1 MNYLCEAYEVSKRHA
16 CEVAMMPRS
25 TYHYKSRLGR
35 QELLRMRLK
44 DLAYSRVSYGYRRLL
59 ILLRR
64 EGWMV
69 NHKRI
74 YRLYVEEGLTLKRR
88 KPKRHKAYAA
98 RHIRV
103 EPTGLN
109 DIWSMD
115 FMSDQLADGSRFR
128 VFTVI
133 DIYTR
138 ECLALV
144 ASRKFR
150 GSDVVKV
157 LSALKNDRELPDHIF
172 CDNGTEFTSKIMDQ
186 WAWFNGV
193 QLDFSR
199 PGKPVDNA
207 YIESF
212 NGRVRQEC
220 LNLHWFTEMD
230 EVISTLEIWKMEYN
244 MIRPHSSLGYL
255 SPVEY
260 ARSYR
265 EKRKPV
271 NALKS
276 LEIT

>member
-1 MNYLCEAYEVSKRHA
+1 
-16 CEVAMMPRS
+16 
-25 TYHYKSRLGR
+25 
-35 QELLRMRLK
+35 
-44 DLAYSRVSYGYRRLL
+44 
-59 ILLRR
+59 
-64 EGWMV
+64 
-69 NHKRI
+69 
-74 YRLYVEEGLTLKRR
+74 
-88 KPKRHKAYAA
+88 
-98 RHIRV
+98 
-103 EPTGLN
+103 
-109 DIWSMD
+109 
-115 FMSDQLADGSRFR
+115 MSDQLADGSRFR
-128 VFTVI
+128 VLTVI

-138 ECLALV
+138 ECLVLV

-157 LSALKNDRELPDHIF
+157 LSALKDDRELPAHIF
-172 CDNGTEFTSKIMDQ
+172 CDNGTEFTSRIMDI

-193 QLDFSR
+193 GLDFSR

-212 NGRVRQEC
+212 NGRVREKC

-230 EVISTLEIWKMEYN
+230 EVKSILEIWKMEYN

-276 LEIT
+276 LEIS